1 MTAGTALPEDAPRH
15 VISSQYRRQ
24 SIHETIASTQR
35 KLWHSSLACLAQS
48 RITTLENSGWVVT
61 MISWL
66 QRIKT
71 SGAWPA
77 LFPFGSRPF
86 SEELPAEDLLTEM
99 TLKVANIITRFNSAA
114 GGPPRT
120 VGLIGQAA
128 LGRWHVE
135 LFTTDYQESSAD
147 KLLMSE
153 FPGHVNVLRAAAQ
166 RPLGGLMM
174 MLRGWTGYEVQL
186 VRGAAPN
193 LLHIHGVW
201 TPYLTA
207 FAWAA
212 KRHGIPYIVAPHGML
227 EPWSLNVHKRRKLW
241 ALRTYQGQVLS
252 GAAAIHATS
261 EMEARNLR
269 SLPWIRSPIHVIPNA
284 VELPARFHQAPRE
297 DGGEKSLLFL
307 SRVHQKKGLEI
318 LLRAWDQ
325 VRPNGWRLLIVGGG
339 EESYVQQLK
348 QFCAARGIPGVEF
361 HGHVDG
367 EAREEMFA
375 RASATVLPTY
385 SENFGNIVAESLVRA
400 LPVITTTGTPW
411 SVIRERKLGWYV
423 DPETAQLRAALE
435 DLVSTPAAELH
446 EMGQRGRQ
454 YALSNLTTE
463 AVRDRL
469 LHMYEAALH
478 TR

>member
-1 MTAGTALPEDAPRH
+1 ME
-15 VISSQYRRQ
+15 ISGR
-24 SIHETIASTQR
+24 
-35 KLWHSSLACLAQS
+35 
-48 RITTLENSGWVVT
+48 VVT

-66 QRIKT
+66 QRIKR
-71 SGAWPA
+71 GGEWPA
-77 LFPFGSRPF
+77 VSPNGSRLF
-86 SEELPAEDLLTEM
+86 SENPPAEDLLPEM
-99 TLKVANIITRFNSAA
+99 TFKVANIITRFNSAA

-128 LGRWHVE
+128 IGHWNVE
-135 LFTTDYQESSAD
+135 LFTTDYVESSGD

-153 FPGHVNVLRAAAQ
+153 FPGHVYVLKASAQ
-166 RPLGGLMM
+166 RPWGGILMM
-174 MLRGWTGYEVQL
+174 MGGWTGYETQL

-193 LLHIHGVW
+193 VLHIHGVW

-212 KRHGIPYIVAPHGML
+212 QRHGIPYIVAPHGML
-227 EPWSLNVHKRRKLW
+227 EPWSLGVHKYRKLW

-261 EMEARNLR
+261 QMEAHNLR
-269 SLPWIRSPIHVIPNA
+269 RLPWIRSPIHVIPNA

-297 DGGEKSLLFL
+297 DGGDKTLLFL

-318 LLRAWDQ
+318 LLRAWQQ
-325 VRPNGWRLLIVGGG
+325 VRPTGWRLLIVGSG
-339 EESYVQQLK
+339 EDSYVRQLK
-348 QFCAARGIPGVEF
+348 QFCVLRSIQGVEF
-361 HGHVDG
+361 LGHVDG
-367 EAREEMFA
+367 EAREEMFM

-385 SENFGNIVAESLVRA
+385 SENFGNIVAESLVRG

-423 DPETAQLRAALE
+423 HPEASQLKAALE
-435 DLVSTPAAELH
+435 QLISTPAAELH

-454 YALSNLTTE
+454 YALTHLTTE
-463 AVRDRL
+463 AVRDQL
-469 LHMYEAALH
+469 LQMYEMALY